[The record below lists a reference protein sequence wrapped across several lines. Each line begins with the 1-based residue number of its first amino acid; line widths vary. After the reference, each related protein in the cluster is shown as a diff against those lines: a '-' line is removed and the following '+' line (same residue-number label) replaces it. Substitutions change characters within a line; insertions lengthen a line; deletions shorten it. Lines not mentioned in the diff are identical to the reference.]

1 MVSDTADIRVRSG
14 ADRGEKLRLLSLSD
28 IDKRTAAYRRTIAL
42 IEMLEAD
49 AGGHGRLSTAERAL
63 IQRAAVTA
71 ALAEHLETRWLSG
84 GEIDPAMYCTLGN
97 ALRRLL
103 ESVGLRRVPREVN
116 GIDAEAM
123 QIYER
128 ELAAP

>member
-14 ADRGEKLRLLSLSD
+14 ADRGEKLRLFSLSD
-28 IDKRTAAYRRTIAL
+28 IDKRTSAYRRTIAL

-103 ESVGLRRVPREVN
+103 ESVGLRRVPRDVSPLDDE
-116 GIDAEAM
+116 GLRA
-123 QIYER
+123 YR
-128 ELAAP
+128 EEFAS

>member
-14 ADRGEKLRLLSLSD
+14 ADRGEKLRLFSLSD

-49 AGGHGRLSTAERAL
+49 AGGHDRLSTGERAL

-103 ESVGLRRVPREVN
+103 ESVGLRRVPRDVSPLDDE
-116 GIDAEAM
+116 GLRA
-123 QIYER
+123 YR
-128 ELAAP
+128 EEFAS

>member
-49 AGGHGRLSTAERAL
+49 AGGHDRLSTGERAL

-103 ESVGLRRVPREVN
+103 ESVGLRRVPRDVSPLDDE
-116 GIDAEAM
+116 GLRA
-123 QIYER
+123 YR
-128 ELAAP
+128 EEFAS